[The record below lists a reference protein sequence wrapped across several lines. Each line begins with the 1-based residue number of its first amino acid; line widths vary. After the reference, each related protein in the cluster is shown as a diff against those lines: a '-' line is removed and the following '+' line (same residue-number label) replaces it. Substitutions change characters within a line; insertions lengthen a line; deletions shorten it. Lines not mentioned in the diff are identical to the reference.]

1 VTPADDRRARGMAKM
16 QEVYN
21 FSIDP
26 DQVPGDFAAFTVD
39 HLFGEIWARPGLAGP
54 QRRLL
59 AIGVLATLG
68 QPALLDVQFTSA
80 LDNGELSEVEVREIV
95 VHLAHYVGWPLASV
109 VNEVAERVIARRAKA
124 AAREDRGT
132 DATAAEAP

>member
-1 VTPADDRRARGMAKM
+1 MTSAPDDRRARGREKM

-26 DQVPGDFAAFTVD
+26 DEVPGDFAAFTVD
-39 HLFGEIWARPGLAGP
+39 HLFGEIWSRPGLSGP
-54 QRRLL
+54 HRRLL

-68 QPALLDVQFTSA
+68 QQALLEVQLTSA
-80 LDNGELSEVEVREIV
+80 LDNGELSELEVREIV

-109 VNEVAERVIARRAKA
+109 VNEVAERVIARRLR
-124 AAREDRGT
+124 ARRPPGEVAEG
-132 DATAAEAP
+132 DAPP